1 MSALQSPNGEL
12 ELKIMGQ
19 WLLSMILIYYY
30 TTKSTWTWYTEQ
42 RKAVLGACA
51 AISFYIRCS
60 RGCWQHE
67 IQEMLKDAL
76 YTPKHLHEMGFVSTA
91 SSSSEHH
98 QLLARTLLDFVL
110 LLAGYRAWSMFLYEF
125 PPFSWAEILT
135 DRSDHRTTGIMCAGS
150 GVLHQ

>member
-1 MSALQSPNGEL
+1 MYMYHNGATVSAQDAEDVIDPTLKINDIPKKELSALQSPNGGL
-12 ELKIMGQ
+12 ELAQKIMGQ

-30 TTKSTWTWYTEQ
+30 ATKATWTWYTEQ

-76 YTPKHLHEMGFVSTA
+76 YTPKHLHEMGFMSTA
-91 SSSSEHH
+91 SSSLEHH
-98 QLLARTLLDFVL
+98 QLLACKPLDFV
-110 LLAGYRAWSMFLYEF
+110 
-125 PPFSWAEILT
+125 T
-135 DRSDHRTTGIMCAGS
+135 
-150 GVLHQ
+150 